1 MGLFD
6 AVGSFL
12 GTNKSGEAIAAQQ
25 AAAGEAARIQKE
37 MYEQSRADLQ
47 PWREAGGRAL
57 SKMED
62 ADYMRDFTAAD
73 FQADPGYQFRMSE
86 GMKAL
91 ERSAAAKG
99 GLMGGANLKALS
111 RFGQDLASQE
121 YGNAYNR
128 FNADRDRRFGRL
140 SNLSGMGQQSAAQ
153 TANNAMQYG
162 QAAAENSIG
171 LGNSIAS
178 AKLAQGNQ
186 NAEMLKMA
194 AQGAA
199 FAFSDERLKKDI
211 KPIASEDMD
220 ELKATLKAYSYK
232 FKNKEHGKGDYIG
245 VLAQDLEKSKLGKT
259 LVTEDE
265 NGNKVVDLGR
275 VMHLFLATLAEA

>member
-57 SKMED
+57 GKMED

-99 GLMGGANLKALS
+99 GLMGGANLKAIS

-162 QAAAENSIG
+162 NAAAENSIG

-211 KPIASEDMD
+211 KPISSDDMD
-220 ELKATLKAYSYK
+220 ELKSTLKAYSYK
-232 FKNKEHGKGDYIG
+232 FKNKAHGKGDYIG

-265 NGNKVVDLGR
+265 DGNKIVDLGR